1 MEGRGGKHLCMM
13 DERWSGLQTVRC
25 SLYLSYAF
33 LSEGRSDRRRVGGLG
48 SEDGGCRWNE
58 GRGGK

>member
-13 DERWSGLQTVRC
+13 DERWRGLQTVRC

-33 LSEGRSDRRRVGGLG
+33 LIRRVRAGWTGG
-48 SEDGGCRWNE
+48 
-58 GRGGK
+58 GRGGGADMGGGDGIKGGG

>member
-13 DERWSGLQTVRC
+13 DERWRGLPTVRC

-33 LSEGRSDRRRVGGLG
+33 LIRRVREGRTG
-48 SEDGGCRWNE
+48 E
-58 GRGGK
+58 GWEG